1 MNSQD
6 YRDLRDR
13 ISDGFSESKER
24 QAEIKEAIAL
34 VAQRTEVI
42 EATSKDQETRIRALE
57 KSKWRLA
64 GFISALA
71 AGATF
76 VADRIFGVSQ

>member
-64 GFISALA
+64 GFISALS
-71 AGATF
+71 AGAPF